1 MRLFDGRHDTYAA
14 GAQYTTGVR
23 PGEECRTGRGS
34 GERGKEHRMRADV
47 KAAWAAPTA
56 DRLVLVADLGAT
68 ALFAL
73 EGGLAAIAAGLDPL
87 GVLVVG
93 FATALGGGIIRD
105 MVIGAGPPLAMRLRR
120 YPITA
125 FAAAALAIV
134 VAIPVRE
141 LPDGVL
147 VTLDAG
153 GLSLFAVSGARR
165 ALDFGLN
172 EISAAL
178 LGTLTAVGGGVIQAI
193 LLNKVPTVLVGE
205 IYASAALLGAVTMIV
220 GVRRGAPAGQM
231 MALGAAVCFA
241 LRVISWW
248 QGWDLPTVGY

>member
-1 MRLFDGRHDTYAA
+1 
-14 GAQYTTGVR
+14 
-23 PGEECRTGRGS
+23 
-34 GERGKEHRMRADV
+34 MRAE
-47 KAAWAAPTA
+47 ARQARAAAPA

-68 ALFAL
+68 AMFSL
-73 EGGLAAIAAGLDPL
+73 EGALAGIAAGLDPL

-105 MVIGAGPPLAMRLRR
+105 MVIGAGPPLAMRLQR

-125 FAAAALAIV
+125 FGAAALAIV
-134 VAIPVRE
+134 LAFPARE
-141 LPDGVL
+141 IPDGVL
-147 VTLDAG
+147 VALDAG

-172 EISAAL
+172 DISAAL
-178 LGTLTAVGGGVIQAI
+178 LGTLTGVGGGVIQAI
-193 LLNKVPTVLVGE
+193 LLNQVPTVLVRE
-205 IYASAALLGAVTMIV
+205 IYASAALLGAVTLIV

-231 MALGAAVCFA
+231 MALGAVVCFG
-241 LRVISWW
+241 LRMVSWW

>member
-1 MRLFDGRHDTYAA
+1 
-14 GAQYTTGVR
+14 
-23 PGEECRTGRGS
+23 
-34 GERGKEHRMRADV
+34 MRAESTW
-47 KAAWAAPTA
+47 ARAAPTA

-68 ALFAL
+68 AMFAL
-73 EGGLAAIAAGLDPL
+73 EGALAAIAAGLDL
-87 GVLVVG
+87 FGILVVG

-120 YPITA
+120 YPIA
-125 FAAAALAIV
+125 ALAAAAVAIALAIPAREIPEGIL
-134 VAIPVRE
+134 VA
-141 LPDGVL
+141 
-147 VTLDAG
+147 LDAG
-153 GLSLFAVSGARR
+153 GLALFAVSGARR

-178 LGTLTAVGGGVIQAI
+178 LGALTGVGGGVIQAI
-193 LLNKVPTVLVGE
+193 LLNRVPAVLVEE

-220 GVRRGAPAGQM
+220 GVRRGAPAGPM

-241 LRVISWW
+241 LRMVGWW